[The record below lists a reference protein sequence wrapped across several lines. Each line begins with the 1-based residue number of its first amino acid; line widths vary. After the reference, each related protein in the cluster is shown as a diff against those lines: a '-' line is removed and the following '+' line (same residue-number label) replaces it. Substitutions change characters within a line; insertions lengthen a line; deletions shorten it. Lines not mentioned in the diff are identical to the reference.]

1 MNIFYFI
8 LILVLIISVT
18 EMITKIG
25 VPLAKRLADRTSD
38 ADLERLRDEVRA
50 AAALPPEAMDE
61 LEQRLARIEDRL
73 AFLEALKEP
82 VETPRLSAGAR
93 EDEP

>member
-25 VPLAKRLADRTSD
+25 APLAKRLADRTSD

-50 AAALPPEAMDE
+50 AAALPPEALDE

-73 AFLEALKEP
+73 EFLEALKEP
-82 VETPRLSAGAR
+82 VETPRLSAGGR